1 MAGWASSEF
10 AWKTGKTYT
19 YAVRGRLMTGISEI
33 NTQYSGMEMDYKMI
47 LTVLDRNTILLKPTE
62 FRIVEVHDKLFGGWR
77 DAELKGERPVD
88 MKPEFLRFL
97 ESPIELTLNRGVID
111 TIKVEKELP
120 VWAVNIKKAQVSH
133 FVLDTTGVRTVL
145 EGNLNRNVEHLHQDY
160 PTLES
165 GRFYETLEKTIHG
178 ECKTYYTVSQN
189 GPFVKPFP
197 FQRSVQ
203 AGDKINSEETI
214 ENLDVHDKHDILRGE
229 LSWHKTFHHFCH
241 EDDQVFEI
249 IKSVNFTTCVNKP
262 VLGFL
267 SPSVSTNARAGD
279 NTFGSFGLR
288 AVVSRFL
295 ACGKTRKEF
304 TILKIRQEEQI
315 NVGLHHTEK
324 LIAGSIKNLTLIE
337 VTERRDVPKLR
348 NPVVI
353 PTLVYKF
360 VHNKVHNVNH
370 FDQEMMMG
378 IDTPYMTK
386 NIMDMDVS
394 EEEELPRFSK
404 INNEMINNEEVLPK
418 PNLIKAPLNSMLV
431 SPLKIDGMKK
441 RIVVLM
447 REIVDDMMMKSGKES
462 IAEKE
467 TLSKMSVVAKILRY
481 FNYEDI
487 EEVYNTIA
495 NKKNTVEDRWFHHIF
510 LNLVCV
516 SGTNPNIKF
525 VFDLIQKRVITGEI
539 AAQIMMTLPMYIRT
553 PTKELL
559 KEYFKLIQILPTEIG
574 HRQLKTTSILS
585 FTTLLHQACVNTNL
599 RNTRY
604 PVHMYGTFCDEK
616 FVETEFLDHFVKE
629 LERVIYTDNTDENT
643 HWKVTYLTALGNIGH
658 PKIIPVVQKL
668 MDNIVNPF
676 IKVKAVYML
685 KHLIV
690 SRSNQNIRETTK
702 VHGVDRDSI
711 DCVTDE
717 LIEKRVLPI
726 LVSVAMDKG
735 EHPEV
740 RMAAISLIMYTTN
753 ADITIW
759 QQLAY
764 MTWFEV
770 SEQVRSF
777 VYTSFRC
784 MAGLEKPLGPIHWK
798 VQMKARS
805 VLSLCKP
812 IKMSLIKSHN
822 IFGGDHLENH
832 LSGFFYQLS
841 TFGSVDSMIPNNIY
855 FRNYNQFADGAF
867 GVNPIELSIHGHSTQ
882 RLLNYF
888 IEKIWTPSTMERTGH
903 EDLLQIREIL
913 GIKERKMTDKVVGS
927 IYLKIRNE
935 MERLFTLN
943 KHKIDRLMKEFNDV
957 TLPHLKN
964 GLPIEWHKTLHLGEN
979 LIEIP
984 SIFGIPFTYKYEM
997 PVHMSLKGN
1006 VKFVRENNAMQ
1017 LQADLHPV
1025 YAWKMHHK
1033 VSFKVPFVHK
1043 KYQSGVEQ
1051 HMVMEFPFR
1060 TLIGRG
1066 DRGQYIFA
1074 LTPTHLHETTPTTE
1088 LNLITF
1094 HCKPYTAIVKDSL
1107 WPIHKTEGAELKMI
1121 HSVETPIKMDHHVGE
1136 KVLGLSLRFETE
1148 SEYKEETE
1156 SLSSWM
1162 RFVKS
1167 FKTPTGLLNL
1177 GYLGQPM
1184 VRRCLRK
1191 ITLDMSKSETKTLV
1205 FVLGGKK
1212 NVEMREN
1219 LEDIEL
1225 MTRKDSSEEH
1235 RDVEKLGHVYA
1246 LAVIGK
1252 KTPIVRCE
1260 ETHGIQKILVKG
1272 TPSTVHYL
1280 MHWMWSNEKLNLR
1293 WSIGEAV
1300 KEACTKLREDIP
1312 SLLAIR
1318 EVLMDSTVEQTEL
1331 TYCMELRGLWD
1342 RPTMANPR
1350 ELVILRQRL
1359 LAEDL
1364 IVKMKHELH
1373 FGKTCS
1379 NMPHKIMIE
1388 GLLKRDNLMTEWAR
1402 EKSLLAKKCIEDE
1415 RKGFTVSP
1423 VCLLVADQQAAA
1435 LNDIKLEIQ
1444 WTELPV
1450 TFKRV
1455 CYLLQDTLK
1464 HILYPY
1470 MTHDRFPIEGGAGD
1484 KKMIVNWRMIPTKEY
1499 MHMTIV
1505 KPETRLI
1512 FKNIRIHDMLKKFL
1526 PLTAT
1531 QTIVENVRERTLRTY
1546 FQPTCTLEKNFI
1558 STFDNVTYKF
1568 SKDVAHNCEH
1578 VLTKDCSGK
1587 FPMAVLVRNIHTD
1600 TKVVTILLGGKTKI
1614 EILPVSGMRFL
1625 RNVEGKVVV
1634 KVNGEVVENLPKTIH
1649 LVENKEK
1656 FLAKIEKMVNGGI
1669 QVITPRVRVATDLTR
1684 VVVIGHNDY
1693 RNRTCGLCGNFDGEK
1708 IAELRSPKNCPLSTG
1723 SLLVASYA
1731 FPPLHTQER
1740 NTCVVRPEIKKL
1752 IVDEEQDCLKSRR
1765 LTMTEKVAFFDD
1777 ESMESTKT
1785 IMDDMTLVNDDTDC
1799 YLNERLSREVEH
1811 LGVCRTEKKIL
1822 KCKPECFA
1830 KDVQTKKLW
1839 FDCFDRTFVTPMSN
1853 SIRKQLW
1860 VEVPT
1865 KCVREL

>member
-47 LTVLDRNTILLKPTE
+47 LTVLDKNTILLKPTE
-62 FRIVEVHDKLFGGWR
+62 FRILEVHDKLFGGWR
-77 DAELKGERPVD
+77 DAELKGERVVD

-97 ESPIELTLNRGVID
+97 ESPIELTLNRGVVE

-145 EGNLNRNVEHLHQDY
+145 EGNLNRDVKHLHQDY

-165 GRFYETLEKTIHG
+165 GRFYETLEKTVHG
-178 ECKTYYTVSQN
+178 ECKTYYTVSSN
-189 GPFVKPFP
+189 EAFVKPFP
-197 FQRSVQ
+197 FQRSAQ
-203 AGDKINSEETI
+203 AGDKIDSEETM
-214 ENLDVHDKHDILRGE
+214 DVHDKIDILRGE
-229 LSWHKTFHHFCH
+229 LSWHKTFHHYCH

-249 IKSVNFTTCVNKP
+249 IKSVNFTSCVNKP

-267 SPSVSTNARAGD
+267 APAVSMNTRAGD
-279 NTFGSFGLR
+279 NTLGSFGLR

-324 LIAGSIKNLTLIE
+324 LIAGAIKNLTLIDI
-337 VTERRDVPKLR
+337 TERRDVPKLR

-353 PTLVYKF
+353 KTLVYKF

-378 IDTPYMTK
+378 INTPITK

-394 EEEELPRFSK
+394 EEEELPRFTK
-404 INNEMINNEEVLPK
+404 INDDAEVLPK
-418 PNLIKAPLNSMLV
+418 PTLVDAPLNTMLV
-431 SPLKIDGMKK
+431 SPLKIDGMKD
-441 RIVVLM
+441 RVVVLM
-447 REIVDDMMMKSGKES
+447 REIVDDLMKKSGKES

-481 FNYEDI
+481 WNYQDI
-487 EEVYNTIA
+487 EEVYHKIA
-495 NKKNTVEDRWFHHIF
+495 NKKVTEEDRWFHHIF

-525 VFDLIQKRVITGEI
+525 LFDLIEKRVITGEI
-539 AAQIMMTLPMYIRT
+539 ASQMMMTLPMYIRT
-553 PTKELL
+553 PTVELL
-559 KEYFKLIQILPTEIG
+559 KEYFKLIQVLPTEIG
-574 HRQLKTTSILS
+574 HRQVKTTTILS

-604 PVHMYGTFCDEK
+604 PVQMYGKFCDEK
-616 FVETEFLDHFVKE
+616 IVETEFLDFFVNQ
-629 LERVIYTDNTDENT
+629 LERVIYTDNTDENM

-658 PKIIPVVQKL
+658 PKVIPVVQRL
-668 MDNIVNPF
+668 MDNLINPF
-676 IKVKAVYML
+676 IKVKAVYVL

-690 SRSNQNIRETTK
+690 SRSNQNIRDTVK
-702 VHGVDRDSI
+702 VHGVDRDSV
-711 DCVTDE
+711 DCLTDE
-717 LIEKRVLPI
+717 IIEKRVLPI

-777 VYTSFRC
+777 VYTSFRY
-784 MAGLEKPLGPIHWK
+784 MAGLEKPLAPIHWR
-798 VQMKARS
+798 VQKKARF

-812 IKMSLIKSHN
+812 VKMSLIKSHN
-822 IFGGDHLENH
+822 IVDGERLENH

-841 TFGSVDSMIPNNIY
+841 TFGSVDSMIPNSIY

-882 RLLNYF
+882 KLLNYF
-888 IEKIWTPSTMERTGH
+888 MEKIWTPSTMERTGH

-943 KHKIDRLMKEFNDV
+943 KHKIDRLMTEFNDV

-979 LIEIP
+979 LIEVP

-997 PVHMSLKGN
+997 PVHMSLKGS
-1006 VKFVRENNAMQ
+1006 VKIVRENKAVQ

-1033 VSFKVPFVHK
+1033 VSFKVPFLLK
-1043 KYQSGVEQ
+1043 KYQSGVQQ

-1066 DRGQYIFA
+1066 ERGQYILA
-1074 LTPTHLHETTPTTE
+1074 LTPTHLHETTPSTE

-1107 WPIHKTEGAELKMI
+1107 WPIHKTEGAEIKMI
-1121 HSVETPIKMDHHVGE
+1121 HTLETPIKLDHRVGE
-1136 KVLGLSLRFETE
+1136 KVLGWSLHMETE

-1156 SLSSWM
+1156 SLSAWM
-1162 RFVKS
+1162 RFVKG

-1184 VRRCLRK
+1184 VRRCIRK
-1191 ITLDMSKSETKTLV
+1191 LTLDMTKSETKTLV
-1205 FVLGGKK
+1205 IVLGGKK
-1212 NVEMREN
+1212 HVKMPEH

-1225 MTRKDSSEEH
+1225 LTKDIKESSEEH

-1272 TPSTVHYL
+1272 TPSTIHYL
-1280 MHWMWSNEKLNLR
+1280 IHWMWNREKTYMR
-1293 WSIGEAV
+1293 WSVGEAV
-1300 KEACTKLREDIP
+1300 KEACTRLPEDIP
-1312 SLLAIR
+1312 SLMAIR
-1318 EVLMDSTVEQTEL
+1318 EALMESTVEKTDL
-1331 TYCMELRGLWD
+1331 TYCMELRGLWE
-1342 RPTMANPR
+1342 RPMVANR
-1350 ELVILRQRL
+1350 RDLVILRQRL

-1364 IVKMKHELH
+1364 LVKMKHEIHL
-1373 FGKTCS
+1373 GKMCS

-1388 GLLKRDNLMTEWAR
+1388 GHLKRDTLMTEWAR
-1402 EKSLLAKKCIEDE
+1402 EKSIEAKKCIEDE

-1423 VCLLVADQQAAA
+1423 VCLWVADQQASA
-1435 LNDIKLEIQ
+1435 LNDIKLEIT
-1444 WTELPV
+1444 WTDLPV
-1450 TFKRV
+1450 VVKGL
-1455 CYLLQDTLK
+1455 CYKLQDTLK
-1464 HILYPY
+1464 HIFYPY
-1470 MTHDRFPIEGGAGD
+1470 MTHDRFPIEGGAGE
-1484 KKMIVNWRMIPTKEY
+1484 KKMMVNWRMIPTKEY
-1499 MHMTIV
+1499 MHLTIV
-1505 KPETRLI
+1505 KPETRII
-1512 FKNIRIHDMLKKFL
+1512 FKNIKVHDMLKKVL
-1526 PLTAT
+1526 PLTAI
-1531 QTIVENVRERTLRTY
+1531 QTVVENVRERTLRTY

-1568 SKDVAHNCEH
+1568 SKDVTHNCEH

-1587 FPMAVLVRNIHTD
+1587 FPMAVLVRNINTD
-1600 TKVVTILLGGKTKI
+1600 TKVVTVLLGAKTKI
-1614 EILPVSGMRFL
+1614 EILPVTGMRFL

-1634 KVNGEVVENLPKTIH
+1634 KVNGQVVENFPKIIR
-1649 LVENKEK
+1649 LEENKEK
-1656 FLAKIEKMVNGGI
+1656 LLAKIELMINGGI
-1669 QVITPRVRVATDLTR
+1669 QVVTPRIRVATDLTR

-1693 RNRTCGLCGNFDGEK
+1693 RSRTCGLCGNFDGEK
-1708 IAELRSPKNCPLSTG
+1708 VAELRSPKNCPLSSG

-1731 FPPLHTQER
+1731 FPALHTQER

-1752 IVDEEQDCLKSRR
+1752 IVDEEQDCLRTRR
-1765 LTMTEKVAFFDD
+1765 LTLTEKASFFDD
-1777 ESMESTKT
+1777 ESMESTRMN
-1785 IMDDMTLVNDDTDC
+1785 IDDMTMVNDDSDC
-1799 YLNERLSREVEH
+1799 YLTEKLVRNIEH
-1811 LGVCRTEKKIL
+1811 LGVCHTEKAIL
-1822 KCKPECFA
+1822 KCKPECVA
-1830 KDVQTKKLW
+1830 KTVETKKLW
-1839 FDCFDRTFVTPMSN
+1839 FDCFDRAFVTPMSN

>member
-33 NTQYSGMEMDYKMI
+33 NTQYSGMEMDYKMM

-62 FRIVEVHDKLFGGWR
+62 FRILEVHDKLVGGWR
-77 DAELKGERPVD
+77 DADLKGERPID
-88 MKPEFLRFL
+88 MKPEFLRCL
-97 ESPIELTLNRGVID
+97 ESPIELTLNRGVVE

-120 VWAVNIKKAQVSH
+120 VWAINIKKAQVSH

-145 EGNLNRNVEHLHQDY
+145 EGNLNRDVKHMHRDY

-165 GRFYETLEKTIHG
+165 GRFYETMEKTVHG

-197 FQRSVQ
+197 FQKSVQ
-203 AGDKINSEETI
+203 AGDKIDSDETL

-229 LSWHKTFHHFCH
+229 LSWHKTFHHYCH

-249 IKSVNFTTCVNKP
+249 IKSVNFTSCVNKP
-262 VLGFL
+262 VLGFIA
-267 SPSVSTNARAGD
+267 PSVSNNDRAGD

-324 LIAGSIKNLTLIE
+324 LIAGSIKNLTLIDI
-337 VTERRDVPKLR
+337 TERRDVPKLR
-348 NPVVI
+348 DPIVI
-353 PTLVYKF
+353 KTLVYKF

-370 FDQEMMMG
+370 LDQEMMMG
-378 IDTPYMTK
+378 IDTPITK

-394 EEEELPRFSK
+394 EEERFSK
-404 INNEMINNEEVLPK
+404 INNEILDDNVVLPK
-418 PNLIKAPLNSMLV
+418 PTLIDAPLNSMLV
-431 SPLKIDGMKK
+431 SPLKIDGMKN
-441 RIVVLM
+441 RVVVLM
-447 REIVDDMMMKSGKES
+447 REIVDDLMRKSGREN

-467 TLSKMSVVAKILRY
+467 VLSKMTVVAKILRY
-481 FNYEDI
+481 WNYQDI
-487 EEVYNTIA
+487 EEVYHKIA
-495 NKKNTVEDRWFHHIF
+495 NKKVTEEDRYFRQVF
-510 LNLVCV
+510 LNMVCV
-516 SGTNPNIKF
+516 AGTNPNIKF
-525 VFDLIQKRVITGEI
+525 ILDLIRKEVITGEI
-539 AAQIMMTLPMYIRT
+539 ASQMMMTLPMYIRT

-559 KEYFKLIQILPTEIG
+559 KEYFKLIQTIPTELK
-574 HRQLKTTSILS
+574 HRQLKTTTILS

-604 PVHMYGTFCDEK
+604 PIQMYGTFCDEK
-616 FVETEFLDHFVKE
+616 FVESEFLSHFLKE
-629 LERVIYTDNTDENT
+629 LERVIYTDNTDENL

-658 PKIIPVVQKL
+658 PTVIPVVQQL
-668 MDNIVNPF
+668 MDNLVNPF
-676 IKVKAVYML
+676 VKVHAVFVL
-685 KHLIV
+685 KRLIV

-711 DCVTDE
+711 DCLTDE
-717 LIEKRVLPI
+717 IIEKRVLPI

-740 RMAAISLIMYTTN
+740 RMAAINLIMYTTN

-764 MTWFEV
+764 MTWFET
-770 SEQVRSF
+770 SEQVRT
-777 VYTSFRC
+777 YICTSFRH
-784 MAGLEKPLGPIHWK
+784 MAGLEKPLAPIHWGI
-798 VQMKARS
+798 QMKARF

-812 IKMSLIKSHN
+812 IKSSWLKSHN
-822 IFGGDHLENH
+822 IFDGDNLDKH

-841 TFGSVDSMIPNNIY
+841 TFGSSDSIIPNNIY

-867 GVNPIELSIHGHSTQ
+867 SVNPIELSIHGHSTQ

-888 IEKIWTPSTMERTGH
+888 MEKIWTPSTMERTGH

-913 GIKERKMTDKVVGS
+913 GIKERKMTDKVVGA

-943 KHKIDRLMKEFNDV
+943 KNKIDRLMTEFNDV

-964 GLPIEWHKTLHLGEN
+964 GLPIEWHKTLHLGEQ

-984 SIFGIPFTYKYEM
+984 SLFGIPFTYKYEM
-997 PVHMSLKGN
+997 PVHMSLKGH
-1006 VKFVRENNAMQ
+1006 VKVVRENNALQ

-1033 VSFKVPFVHK
+1033 VAFKVPFALK

-1051 HMVMEFPFR
+1051 HMLMEFPFR

-1066 DRGQYIFA
+1066 ERGQFIFA
-1074 LTPTHLHETTPTTE
+1074 LTPTHLRENIPSTV
-1088 LNLITF
+1088 LDLITF

-1107 WPIHKTEGAELKMI
+1107 WPIHKTEGAEVKMV
-1121 HSVETPIKMDHHVGE
+1121 HSVETPIKMEHHVGE
-1136 KVLGLSLRFETE
+1136 KVLGWSLHLETE
-1148 SEYKEETE
+1148 SEYKVETE
-1156 SLSSWM
+1156 SLSAWM
-1162 RFVKS
+1162 RFIKS

-1184 VRRCLRK
+1184 VRRCTRK
-1191 ITLDMSKSETKTLV
+1191 ITLDMSRSETKTLV
-1205 FVLGGKK
+1205 FVIGGKK
-1212 NVEMREN
+1212 DVRIPEHVED
-1219 LEDIEL
+1219 LEI
-1225 MTRKDSSEEH
+1225 MSRKESSEEH
-1235 RDVEKLGHVYA
+1235 RDVENLGDIVA
-1246 LAVIGK
+1246 LAVVGK

-1280 MHWMWSNEKLNLR
+1280 IHWMMNHEKTYLR
-1293 WSIGEAV
+1293 WSVGEAV
-1300 KEACTKLREDIP
+1300 KEACTRLPEDIP

-1318 EVLMDSTVEQTEL
+1318 EVLMDSTVELTEL
-1331 TYCMELRGLWD
+1331 NYCMELRGLWE
-1342 RPTMANPR
+1342 RSILGNKR
-1350 ELVILRQRL
+1350 ELVVLRRRL

-1379 NMPHKIMIE
+1379 NMPHKIKIE
-1388 GLLKRDNLMTEWAR
+1388 GHLKRDNLMTEWAR
-1402 EKSLLAKKCIEDE
+1402 EKSFQAKKCIEDE
-1415 RKGFTVSP
+1415 KKGFTVSP
-1423 VCLLVADQQAAA
+1423 VCLWVADQQAAA
-1435 LNDIKLEIQ
+1435 LNEIKLEIN
-1444 WTELPV
+1444 WTDLPV
-1450 TFKRV
+1450 TFKNL
-1455 CYLLQDTLK
+1455 CFKLQDTLK
-1464 HILYPY
+1464 HIFYPY

-1484 KKMIVNWRMIPTKEY
+1484 KKMLVNWRMIPNKEY
-1499 MHMTIV
+1499 MHLTIV
-1505 KPETRLI
+1505 KPETRI
-1512 FKNIRIHDMLKKFL
+1512 VFKNIKIHDWVKKFL
-1526 PLTAT
+1526 PLTAIHT
-1531 QTIVENVRERTLRTY
+1531 VVENVRERTLRTY
-1546 FQPTCTLEKNFI
+1546 YKPTCTLEKKFI

-1568 SKDVAHNCEH
+1568 SDDVAHNCEH

-1587 FPMAVLVRNIHTD
+1587 FPMAVLVRNIHTE
-1600 TKVVTILLGGKTKI
+1600 TKVVTVLLGGKTKI
-1614 EILPVSGMRFL
+1614 ELLPVTGMRFL

-1634 KVNGEVVENLPKTIH
+1634 KVNGQVVENLPKTIR
-1649 LVENKEK
+1649 LVENKETYV
-1656 FLAKIEKMVNGGI
+1656 ARIEKTINDGGI
-1669 QVITPRVRVATDLTR
+1669 QIITPRIRVATDLTR
-1684 VVVIGHNDY
+1684 VVVIGHNDF

-1708 IAELRSPKNCPLSTG
+1708 VAELRSPKNCPLSTG

-1731 FPPLHTQER
+1731 FPPLHAQER

-1752 IVDEEQDCLKSRR
+1752 IVDEEKDCLRSRR

-1777 ESMESTKT
+1777 ESMESTRMPLGDLT
-1785 IMDDMTLVNDDTDC
+1785 MVDDDSDC
-1799 YLNERLSREVEH
+1799 YMKERLTREVEH
-1811 LGVCRTEKKIL
+1811 LGVCKTEKPIL
-1822 KCKPECFA
+1822 KCKPECVA
-1830 KDVQTKKLW
+1830 KNVETKKLW